1 MQPGKP
7 GNGLRTCDARVASCS
22 AHCSWPTRMPI
33 AATWPKSHPD
43 WPGTAPSAY
52 SSCRADYLFLISAMR
67 PCRRSDLAP
76 IEDGFIMLMQKHQ
89 SSFLFGGNAP
99 YVEEQYELYL
109 ADPASVAD
117 EWRAYF
123 DALRETPAI
132 DGSDRDDEPHAPVV
146 SSFVDLGKRSR
157 ATGMTRDDGLAI
169 ARKQVAVQSLIAAFR
184 MVGTRKAKLDPLL
197 WTAPQ
202 ASVELT
208 PTFYGLSAADMSTRF
223 STADT
228 FLFDED
234 ATLHDIV
241 AALEETYCGTLGAEF
256 MHLTDASE
264 RRWWQMRLESTRTRP
279 SFSVAEKNRILER
292 LTAAEG
298 LEKYLHTRYVGQKRF
313 SLEGAESLI
322 VLLDELVR
330 YGASKKVST
339 VVMGMAHRGRLNVL
353 INIAGKPLRALFD
366 EFDGKDGEHLPAG
379 DVKYHKGY
387 SSVTQ
392 TSDGPVEVV
401 LAFNPSHLEIV
412 NPVVQGMA
420 RAKGEASGAGDGSD
434 VLPVE
439 IHGDA
444 AMSGQGV
451 VMETLNLSY
460 TRGHGT
466 GGTVHVVVNN
476 QIGFTTSDPRDTRSS
491 FYCTD
496 VAKMIE
502 APVLHVNADDPEA
515 VAMAVR
521 LALDYRSAFRR
532 SVVIDLVCFRKHGH
546 QEQDTPSITQPLM
559 YGSIASHPGARTVYA
574 EQLIQEGVVTSVQV
588 SDYVNAYRDGL
599 ELARKSEAPSA
610 SVQPDEMPAWPKFL
624 EDYAGPVHYG
634 PPLPAQVRAWARQI
648 STVPDGVELHPLVGK
663 MMAARHEMAA
673 GRKPIDW
680 GMGEHL
686 AFASLLAAGV
696 DVRLSGQDS
705 ARGTFNHRH
714 AVLHNQQRTSRSEGV
729 YIPLDHVDEARGRF
743 TVTNSILSE
752 VAVLAFE
759 YGYST
764 VNRNALVMWEA
775 QFGDFA
781 NGAQVVI
788 DQFIAAGA
796 AKWGQLSGLTLLLP
810 HGQDGQG
817 PEHAS
822 ARLERYLQ
830 LCAQDNMRVVQPTTP
845 AQLFHLLRM
854 QAVVFDRRPLVVMTP
869 KSLLRHPEAVST
881 LDELARGAFREVL
894 GDTQVEPLRASS
906 VERVIVSSGKV
917 YFELL
922 EHRRTSGV
930 VDVPLIRA
938 EQLYPFPSRQLAAEF
953 ARYPNLKTVVWCQE
967 ESRNQGAWSFIEP
980 QLREIL
986 PSTAQLQYAG
996 PLASASTA
1004 PGYHAAHA
1012 ARQAALISSAFAEY
1026 ASQS

>member
-1 MQPGKP
+1 
-7 GNGLRTCDARVASCS
+7 
-22 AHCSWPTRMPI
+22 
-33 AATWPKSHPD
+33 
-43 WPGTAPSAY
+43 
-52 SSCRADYLFLISAMR
+52 
-67 PCRRSDLAP
+67 
-76 IEDGFIMLMQKHQ
+76 MLMQKLQ

-132 DGSDRDDEPHAPVV
+132 DGSDRDDESHASVV

-157 ATGMTRDDGLAI
+157 PLEIALDDGLAL
-169 ARKQVAVQSLIAAFR
+169 ARKQVAVQSLVAAFR
-184 MVGTRKAKLDPLL
+184 MVGTRKAKVDPLL
-197 WTAPQ
+197 RVSPQ
-202 ASVELT
+202 APVELA
-208 PTFYGLSAADMSTRF
+208 PTFHGLSAVDMSTRF

-228 FLFDED
+228 FLFDDD
-234 ATLHDIV
+234 ATLRDIV
-241 AALEETYCGTLGAEF
+241 SALEQTYCGTLGAEF
-256 MHLTDASE
+256 MHLADVNE
-264 RRWWQMRLESTRTRP
+264 RRWWQMQLESTRAKP

-330 YGASKKVST
+330 YGASRKVSAM
-339 VVMGMAHRGRLNVL
+339 VMGMAHRGRLNVL
-353 INIAGKPLRALFD
+353 VNIVGKPLRALFD
-366 EFDGKDGEHLPAG
+366 EFDGKDGNRPAEG
-379 DVKYHKGY
+379 DVKYHKGF
-387 SSVTQ
+387 SGVTQ
-392 TSDGPVEVV
+392 TSDGPVDVV

-420 RAKGEASGAGDGSD
+420 RAKGEALGDGDGSD

-466 GGTVHVVVNN
+466 GGTVHVVINN
-476 QIGFTTSDPRDTRSS
+476 QIGFTTSDPRDARSS

-496 VAKMIE
+496 IAKMIE

-521 LALDYRSAFRR
+521 LALDYRTAFRR

-559 YGSIASHPGARTVYA
+559 YRSIASHPGVRAIYA
-574 EQLIQEGVVTSVQV
+574 EQLLREGVVTSVQV
-588 SDYVNAYRDGL
+588 EDYVNACRDDL
-599 ELARKSEAPSA
+599 ERARNGEANAAPA
-610 SVQPDEMPAWPKFL
+610 QPPEILPWPQFL
-624 EDYAGPVHYG
+624 EDYAGPVTYG
-634 PPLPAQVRAWARQI
+634 PPLPRHVRALAQQI
-648 STVPDGVELHPLVGK
+648 STVPDTVELHPLVGK
-663 MMAARHEMAA
+663 MMAARREMAA
-673 GRKPIDW
+673 GNKPIDW
-680 GMGEHL
+680 GMSEHL
-686 AFASLLAAGV
+686 AFASLLDAGV

-714 AVLHNQQRTSRSEGV
+714 AVLHNQKRLNRLDGV
-729 YIPLDHVDEARGRF
+729 YIPLEHVSAAQGRF
-743 TVTNSILSE
+743 TVTNSILAE
-752 VAVLAFE
+752 AAVLAFE

-764 VNRNALVMWEA
+764 VNRNALVLWEA

-796 AKWGQLSGLTLLLP
+796 AKWGQRSGLTLLLP

-845 AQLFHLLRM
+845 AQFFHLLRM
-854 QAVVFDRRPLVVMTP
+854 QAVVFDRRPLIVMSP

-881 LDELARGAFREVL
+881 LDDLSRGAFREVL
-894 GDTQVEPLRASS
+894 GDTQVEPSRASS

-922 EHRRTSGV
+922 EHRRTSGAANTA
-930 VDVPLIRA
+930 LIRA
-938 EQLYPFPSRQLAAEF
+938 EQLYPFPSQQLAAEF
-953 ARYPNLKTVVWCQE
+953 AQYPNLKTVVWCQE
-967 ESRNQGAWSFIEP
+967 ESHNQGAWSFIEP
-980 QLREIL
+980 KLREIL
-986 PSTAQLQYAG
+986 PSGAQLLYAG
-996 PLASASTA
+996 SPASASTA
-1004 PGYHAAHA
+1004 PGFQSVHA
-1012 ARQAALISSAFAEY
+1012 ARQAALISNAFAE
-1026 ASQS
+1026 